1 MSDIIPKEVFEETLL
16 QFLAPIRPFLDD
28 PAVSDIMINGPFQ
41 IYVEKKGQLHLTNA
55 RFETREAL
63 VAALR
68 NAAQFVGKHVDEM
81 KPILEGRLPDGS
93 RIEAILPPAAPD
105 GPCVSIRRFFKET
118 LTVER
123 LVNFG
128 ALTPDVAAA
137 LQALV
142 VSKLNI
148 LIAGGTGSG
157 KTSML
162 NALSSYI
169 PEGERVVVIEDS
181 RELQLQREH
190 ICMLEARPPDPKGRG
205 EVTIRDLFRATL
217 RLRPDRIVVG
227 EIRSGEALDLIQA
240 MTSGHG
246 GCMSTLHAT
255 YPRDT
260 TSRLET
266 MAMMSDIDMPLTAL
280 RIQLAS
286 AVNIICQVS
295 RLQDGSRKITHIT
308 EVLGFDAAKGE
319 YLLQDIFVR
328 QYQGFDERGAIISE
342 IVPSGILPRCLPQL
356 HEHGVDL
363 PPCVYE
369 QAKHGPIG
377 DGGRNGGDGGSD
389 PPTGQHHYG

>member
-1 MSDIIPKEVFEETLL
+1 MSSDYIPKEVFEETLL
-16 QFLAPIRPFLDD
+16 QFFDPIRPFLED
-28 PAVSDIMINGPFQ
+28 PAVSDIMINGPNQ

-55 RFETREAL
+55 KFPTREAL

-68 NAAQFVGKHVDEM
+68 NAAQFVGKHADELR
-81 KPILEGRLPDGS
+81 PILEGRLPDGS
-93 RIEAILPPAAPD
+93 RIEAVLPPAAPD

-118 LTVER
+118 LTVQK
-123 LVNFG
+123 LIGFG
-128 ALTPDVAAA
+128 ALTEDVAQT

-142 VSKLNI
+142 VSKLNV
-148 LIAGGTGSG
+148 LVAGGTGSG

-162 NALSSYI
+162 NALSSFI
-169 PEGERVVVIEDS
+169 PQGERVVVIEDS
-181 RELQLQREH
+181 RELQLQRDH
-190 ICMLEARPPDPKGRG
+190 VCQLEARPPDPKGRG

-260 TSRLET
+260 VSRLET
-266 MAMMSDIDMPLTAL
+266 MAMMSDIEMPLAAL

-308 EVLGFDAAKGE
+308 EVLGYDASTAQ
-319 YLLQDIFVR
+319 YQMQDIYVR
-328 QYQGFDERGAIISE
+328 EYHGFDDRGMIQSS
-342 IVPSGILPRCLPQL
+342 IVPTGILPRCLPQL

-363 PPCVYE
+363 PPQVYE
-369 QAKHGPIG
+369 AAQRT
-377 DGGRNGGDGGSD
+377 GGASSSR
-389 PPTGQHHYG
+389 HYG

>member
-1 MSDIIPKEVFEETLL
+1 LSDHIPKEVFEETLL

-28 PAVSDIMINGPFQ
+28 PTVSDIMINGPDQ
-41 IYVEKKGQLHLTNA
+41 IYIEKKGQLHLTNA

-68 NAAQFVGKHVDEM
+68 NAAQYVGKHVDEM

-118 LTVER
+118 LTVDR
-123 LVNFG
+123 LVGFG

-148 LIAGGTGSG
+148 IIAGGTGSG

-162 NALSSYI
+162 NALSSFI
-169 PEGERVVVIEDS
+169 PAGERVVVIEDS
-181 RELQLQREH
+181 RELQLQRSH

-266 MAMMSDIDMPLTAL
+266 MAMMSDVDMPLTAL
-280 RIQLAS
+280 RVQLAS
-286 AVNIICQVS
+286 AVNIICQVA
-295 RLQDGSRKITHIT
+295 RLQDGSRKITHVT
-308 EVLGFDAAKGE
+308 EVLGFDPHKGE

-328 QYQGFDERGAIISE
+328 QYHGFDQQGALLSDL
-342 IVPSGILPRCLPQL
+342 VPSGILPRCLPQL

-363 PPCVYE
+363 PACVYDANKNE
-369 QAKHGPIG
+369 I
-377 DGGRNGGDGGSD
+377 
-389 PPTGQHHYG
+389 TGQHRHG

>member
-41 IYVEKKGQLHLTNA
+41 IYVEKKGMLHLTNA

-128 ALTPDVAAA
+128 ALTPDVASA

-142 VSKLNI
+142 VAKLNI

-162 NALSSYI
+162 NALSSFI

-181 RELQLQREH
+181 RELQLQRQH

-308 EVLGFDAAKGE
+308 EVLGFDPVKGE
-319 YLLQDIFVR
+319 YILQDIFVR
-328 QYQGFDERGAIISE
+328 QYQGFDEQGAIISD

-363 PPCVYE
+363 PPSVYE
-369 QAKHGPIG
+369 AAKNAGNAG
-377 DGGRNGGDGGSD
+377 DGGE

>member
-1 MSDIIPKEVFEETLL
+1 MSDYIPKEVFEETLL

-41 IYVEKKGQLHLTNA
+41 IYVEKKGQLHLTQA
-55 RFETREAL
+55 RFETKEAL

-68 NAAQFVGKHVDEM
+68 NAAQYVGKHVDEM
-81 KPILEGRLPDGS
+81 RPILEGRLPDGS
-93 RIEAILPPAAPD
+93 RIEAVLPPAAPD

-118 LTVER
+118 LTVQK

-128 ALTPDVAAA
+128 AMTQEVAQA
-137 LQALV
+137 LEALV
-142 VSKLNI
+142 VSKLNV
-148 LIAGGTGSG
+148 LVAGGTGSG

-181 RELQLQREH
+181 RELQLQRQH

-227 EIRSGEALDLIQA
+227 EIRSGEALDLVQA

-246 GCMSTLHAT
+246 GCMATLHAT

-260 TSRLET
+260 MTRLET
-266 MAMMSDIDMPLTAL
+266 MSMMSDIEMPLAAM

-308 EVLGFDAAKGE
+308 EVLGFDSDKGTYIME
-319 YLLQDIFVR
+319 DIFVR
-328 QYQGFDERGAIISE
+328 QYHGFDEKGAILSD
-342 IVPSGILPRCLPQL
+342 IVPTGYIPRCQPQL
-356 HEHGVDL
+356 HEHGTDL
-363 PPCVYE
+363 PPGVYE
-369 QAKHGPIG
+369 AAKQQQGQR
-377 DGGRNGGDGGSD
+377 DG
-389 PPTGQHHYG
+389 HYG